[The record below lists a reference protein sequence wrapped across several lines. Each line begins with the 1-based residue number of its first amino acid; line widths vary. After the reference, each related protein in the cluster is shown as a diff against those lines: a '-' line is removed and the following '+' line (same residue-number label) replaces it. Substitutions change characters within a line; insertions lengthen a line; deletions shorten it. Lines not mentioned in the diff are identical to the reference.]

1 MQLDLTLLY
10 RYVLVGLL
18 LSLAGC
24 ATQPPSTSSDVT
36 EPVSALDQV
45 YVTYAGLALAG
56 TAQTLTE
63 QYPHLSQLQHQVQGQ
78 MREGIRTINPAYY
91 QLNLDQLVDRR
102 RGYSVSMAMVIDD
115 ENTVIEQVNGLYKV
129 VIEISAKAVVFDFDE
144 EEKAIIAVYQLPI
157 DSYVDVFEQPP
168 TQAQLASMFQ
178 LRAYQAGDSVVTRF
192 LSMIE
197 GINIKQKYAQEIG
210 MGQVSFADKAL
221 PLLPDNWLNAQGQDA
236 SADIKFALANRFAG
250 FLSANQRVS
259 VIPTVDNSLGVMA
272 LRFTGE
278 SLDTLLTLP
287 EVDYTLDIHVRGFRK
302 VTGQQNQV
310 GRADLYASGIEVRL
324 SHNQPGGP
332 SVIFDQRLK
341 SGVWKKVL
349 QNQQLDS
356 DWSYFE
362 EALYLLFQ
370 QTSEGITTS
379 RTQWHTNQQ
388 FDAQAKQQL
397 AQFAEVLALCR

>member
-24 ATQPPSTSSDVT
+24 TTQPPSTSSDVT

-78 MREGIRTINPAYY
+78 MREGIRSINPAYY

-168 TQAQLASMFQ
+168 TQAQLASMF
-178 LRAYQAGDSVVTRF
+178 
-192 LSMIE
+192 
-197 GINIKQKYAQEIG
+197 
-210 MGQVSFADKAL
+210 
-221 PLLPDNWLNAQGQDA
+221 
-236 SADIKFALANRFAG
+236 
-250 FLSANQRVS
+250 
-259 VIPTVDNSLGVMA
+259 
-272 LRFTGE
+272 
-278 SLDTLLTLP
+278 
-287 EVDYTLDIHVRGFRK
+287 
-302 VTGQQNQV
+302 
-310 GRADLYASGIEVRL
+310 
-324 SHNQPGGP
+324 
-332 SVIFDQRLK
+332 
-341 SGVWKKVL
+341 
-349 QNQQLDS
+349 
-356 DWSYFE
+356 
-362 EALYLLFQ
+362 
-370 QTSEGITTS
+370 
-379 RTQWHTNQQ
+379 
-388 FDAQAKQQL
+388 
-397 AQFAEVLALCR
+397 